1 MPTRP
6 LRTVTDGQPPTARI
20 HVPMST
26 AVTRLF
32 GAEEDVEILNGQWSE
47 ISANAKTY
55 REAA

>member
-1 MPTRP
+1 VSGEHAAWGSCRGEY
-6 LRTVTDGQPPTARI
+6 L
-20 HVPMST
+20 ST

-47 ISANAKTY
+47 ISANGKTY